1 MTQRLARV
9 DPGRTQECLER
20 NKNTEGQGSVHRDVL
35 QERGENW
42 GVQRGWVMRTTR
54 TMTTTTTT
62 TMSRWCWRRKC
73 YFFGTLSDRSKDIR
87 RYSCQNVANEQWT
100 IVQKFGRSFAKGS
113 KTTMKLVAKNH
124 DDRLD
129 EWNFIEGTLV
139 VSKNFFFFFRGI
151 FRIEE
156 GFETISKWRN
166 IKSVERVLFVYCCD
180 VVYDVKILCVICIY
194 VWKWKNTIFRKI
206 RVWWQAA
213 IFMQIE
219 IFMGTIKMMI

>member
-87 RYSCQNVANEQWT
+87 RYSCQNVVNEQWT

-139 VSKNFFFFFRGI
+139 VSKNFFFFFSWNFSNRREI
-151 FRIEE
+151 WDD
-156 GFETISKWRN
+156 FEMTKYQVCWKRSLIRLLLW
-166 IKSVERVLFVYCCD
+166 CCVWCKD
-180 VVYDVKILCVICIY
+180 IMCNMHLCLEM
-194 VWKWKNTIFRKI
+194 KEHDF
-206 RVWWQAA
+206 
-213 IFMQIE
+213 
-219 IFMGTIKMMI
+219 

>member
-139 VSKNFFFFFRGI
+139 VSKNFFFFFFVEFFESKRDLRR
-151 FRIEE
+151 FRNDE
-156 GFETISKWRN
+156 ISSLSKESYSF
-166 IKSVERVLFVYCCD
+166 I
-180 VVYDVKILCVICIY
+180 VVMLC
-194 VWKWKNTIFRKI
+194 
-206 RVWWQAA
+206 
-213 IFMQIE
+213 
-219 IFMGTIKMMI
+219 MM